1 MRPAIQGLPGPVG
14 GGVLGL
20 DEAGRG
26 SLLGPLVVGG
36 FLAPES
42 ALPGLSALGA
52 RDSKALSPR
61 RREEVYR
68 RLASVGIRLTV
79 ALSPAIIDRAVR
91 ERGLNRL
98 EARAFA
104 HLIRR
109 ARPDRVILDAC
120 DPVAD
125 RFGRLVRALADVSA
139 PVEARHHADRDEP
152 LVGAASVVAKVRRD
166 RAVRRLAGA
175 LERDLGS
182 GYPSDERTLQ
192 AVRVELARVGGA
204 PAPWIRHSW
213 ATIER
218 LKPAVPVVP
227 LERFQS

>member
-68 RLASVGIRLTV
+68 RLASVGIRL
-79 ALSPAIIDRAVR
+79 
-91 ERGLNRL
+91 
-98 EARAFA
+98 
-104 HLIRR
+104 
-109 ARPDRVILDAC
+109 
-120 DPVAD
+120 
-125 RFGRLVRALADVSA
+125 
-139 PVEARHHADRDEP
+139 
-152 LVGAASVVAKVRRD
+152 
-166 RAVRRLAGA
+166 
-175 LERDLGS
+175 
-182 GYPSDERTLQ
+182 
-192 AVRVELARVGGA
+192 
-204 PAPWIRHSW
+204 
-213 ATIER
+213 
-218 LKPAVPVVP
+218 
-227 LERFQS
+227 